1 MRLKRSFIILLS
13 VISIC
18 SYSIEHKKTEDKE
31 ILNFA
36 QTKSVVDSEVLK
48 KIPATMQQFVDEKKI
63 SGAVTLVAY
72 KGEIISCDAVGLQD
86 IEKNI
91 KMQKN
96 TVFRIA
102 SMTKP
107 FTAAAIMMLMEEGKL
122 QLDDPVEKYLPE
134 YKDLWLIDWQEED
147 GKKIIRPERKVT
159 IRELLMHTDGIALL
173 PKNVRVN
180 SIAEYVLVV
189 SQQPLLFEPGS
200 KWLYGGSGITTAARI
215 VEVVSGIPFDE
226 FLKKKV
232 FGPLKMEDTSFSY
245 EERFS
250 GRIAAIYKPS
260 EDSIHLVP
268 IDSPDWH
275 RFPRPEGGLFSTAF
289 DMNKWMQAILNRG
302 IYKGVRILSA
312 ASVDEMTR
320 LQTGELKTGFTEGM
334 GFGLGFGFVREPQGV
349 TSMLSRGTFGH
360 GGAFGTQYW
369 ADPQKGMLYILMI
382 QRRGFGN
389 GDNSDVRKAFQE
401 IAAKAITK

>member
-1 MRLKRSFIILLS
+1 MRLKISFIILLS

-18 SYSIEHKKTEDKE
+18 SYPTGHKKTGNREM
-31 ILNFA
+31 LNSA
-36 QTKSVVDSEVLK
+36 QTISGVDSEVLK
-48 KIPATMQQFVDEKKI
+48 KIPVRMQQFVDEKKI

-91 KMQKN
+91 EMHKN

-102 SMTKP
+102 SMAKP
-107 FTAAAIMMLMEEGKL
+107 FAAAAIMMLEEEGKL

-134 YKDLWLIDWQEED
+134 YKDLWLNDWQEED
-147 GKKIIRPERKVT
+147 EKKLIRPVRKVT
-159 IRELLMHTDGIALL
+159 IRDLLIHTDGIALL
-173 PKNVRVN
+173 PDNARVN

-215 VEVVSGIPFDE
+215 VEVISGIPYDD
-226 FLKKKV
+226 FLKKRV
-232 FGPLKMEDTSFSY
+232 FTPLKMEDTSFAY

-250 GRIAAIYKPS
+250 GRIASIYKPS
-260 EDSIHLVP
+260 EDSLHLSLVK
-268 IDSPDWH
+268 SPDWH
-275 RFPRPEGGLFSTAF
+275 RFPRPEGGLLSTAA
-289 DMNKWMQAILNRG
+289 DMNKWMQTILNRG
-302 IYKGVRILSA
+302 IYKGKRILSA

-360 GGAFGTQYW
+360 GGAFGTQCW
-369 ADPQKGMLYILMI
+369 ADPQKKMVYMLMI
-382 QRRGFGN
+382 QRKGFGN
-389 GDNSDVRKAFQE
+389 GDNSDIRKAFQK
-401 IAAKAITK
+401 IAAEAIME

>member
-1 MRLKRSFIILLS
+1 MKLRLLFITLAVL
-13 VISIC
+13 VWISA
-18 SYSIEHKKTEDKE
+18 YSTGDNKTGNQKTVHVSKAASE
-31 ILNFA
+31 IDF
-36 QTKSVVDSEVLK
+36 SILK
-48 KIPATMQQFVDEKKI
+48 KIPEKMQQFVDENKI
-63 SGAVTLVAY
+63 AGAVTLVAH
-72 KGEIISCDAVGLQD
+72 KGEVVGWEAVGLQD

-107 FTAAAIMMLMEEGKL
+107 FAAAAIMMLEEKGKL

-134 YKDLWLIDWQEED
+134 YKGLWLIDWQEDDE
-147 GKKIIRPERKVT
+147 KKLIRPARKVT

-173 PKNVRVN
+173 PENVRVN

-215 VEVVSGIPFDE
+215 VEVISGMPYDE
-226 FLKKKV
+226 FLKEHV
-232 FGPLKMEDTSFSY
+232 FNPLKMKETSFAFQ
-245 EERFS
+245 ETFS
-250 GRIAAIYKPS
+250 GRIAKIYKPS
-260 EDSIHLVP
+260 EDSTHLVP
-268 IDSPDWH
+268 LKDPDWH
-275 RFPRPEGGLFSTAF
+275 RFPRPEGGLFSTAA
-289 DMNKWMQAILNRG
+289 DMNKWMQAILNKG
-302 IYKGVRILSA
+302 IYKGVRILSEK
-312 ASVDEMTR
+312 SVEQMTQ
-320 LQTGELKTGFTEGM
+320 LQTGELETGFTEGM

-349 TSMLSRGTFGH
+349 TSMLSPGTFGH

-369 ADPQKGMLYILMI
+369 ADPESETIYILMI

-389 GDNSDVRKAFQE
+389 GDKSDIRNAFQS
-401 IAAKAITK
+401 IAAKAIIK

>member
-1 MRLKRSFIILLS
+1 MRLKISFIILLL
-13 VISIC
+13 VIIAC
-18 SYSIEHKKTEDKE
+18 SCSAGHKKTGSKE
-31 ILNFA
+31 ILNS
-36 QTKSVVDSEVLK
+36 TKTIQGVDSEVLK
-48 KIPATMQQFVDEKKI
+48 KIPARIQQFVDEKKI
-63 SGAVTLVAY
+63 AGAVTLVAY

-91 KMQKN
+91 EMHKN

-107 FTAAAIMMLMEEGKL
+107 FAAAAIMMLEEEGKL
-122 QLDDPVEKYLPE
+122 QFDDPVEKYLPE
-134 YKDLWLIDWQEED
+134 FKDLWLNDWQEGDE
-147 GKKIIRPERKVT
+147 KKLIRPEQKIT
-159 IRELLMHTDGIALL
+159 IRDLLMHTDGIALL
-173 PKNVRVN
+173 PEHVRVN

-215 VEVVSGIPFDE
+215 VEVVSGIPYDE
-226 FLKKKV
+226 FLKKRV
-232 FGPLKMEDTSFSY
+232 FEPLKMEDTSFSY

-260 EDSIHLVP
+260 EDSIRLVP
-268 IDSPDWH
+268 LDSPDWH
-275 RFPRPEGGLFSTAF
+275 RFPRPEGGLFSTAA
-289 DMNKWMQAILNRG
+289 DMNKWMQTILNRG
-302 IYKGVRILSA
+302 IYKGIRILSE

-369 ADPQKGMLYILMI
+369 GDPQKEMLYILMI

-389 GDNSDVRKAFQE
+389 GDNSDIRKAFQE
-401 IAAKAITK
+401 IASEAITK